1 MGDLRG
7 KGSLHWNLAD
17 LIPENIKKV
26 EKDKHKGKGEDIIVH
41 QHHQIFRIQGIVV
54 VSNEDVMRNLLI
66 KDSK

>member
-17 LIPENIKKV
+17 LVPENIKKV

-41 QHHQIFRIQGIVV
+41 QHH
-54 VSNEDVMRNLLI
+54 
-66 KDSK
+66 